1 MGKLISLESLA
12 IQVYHK
18 IWYTL
23 NYFQRIRV
31 KIVNAN
37 DTVDYIINHKCSI
50 SRYGD
55 GELGLVLQYNKGIK
69 FKSDFQD
76 YDSELAKRLTDILRI
91 KDAAPNHIVGLPGC
105 VFGLGD
111 SYLTKQAQHFWEGF
125 SNLNI
130 NQILKCID
138 LNTTY
143 YEAAFTRFYLSHRK
157 KELCGS
163 YIQKVKKIWEKR
175 YVIIVEGQYSRLGIG
190 NDLFHGAS
198 CIKRILCPAKNAFTK
213 YNDIITAITQYA
225 RKSDL
230 LLLALG
236 QTATVLAYDLA
247 KLGYQ
252 AIDLGHIDIEYEWY
266 LQGATEKVAI
276 SNKYTNEV
284 ANGHI
289 NSDLID
295 PIYKDQI
302 IISIE

>member
-1 MGKLISLESLA
+1 MSLKSLVS
-12 IQVYHK
+12 QVYHK
-18 IWYTL
+18 VWYTI
-23 NYFQRIRV
+23 NYFRRIRV

-55 GELGLVLQYNKGIK
+55 GELGFVLQYKNGIV

-76 YDSELAKRLTDILRI
+76 YDSELAKRLTDILKI
-91 KDAAPNHIVGLPGC
+91 EDAAPNHIVGLPGC
-105 VFGLGD
+105 AFGLGD
-111 SYLTKQAQHFWEGF
+111 SYLIKRAQHFWEVF
-125 SNLNI
+125 SNQNI
-130 NQILKCID
+130 NQMLKCLD

-143 YEAAFTRFYLSHRK
+143 YETNFTRFYLSHRE
-157 KELCGS
+157 KELCGP

-175 YVIIVEGQYSRLGIG
+175 PLVIVEGQYSRLGIG
-190 NDLFHGAS
+190 NDLFKEAS
-198 CIKRILCPAKNAFTK
+198 CIKRILCPAENAFK
-213 YNDIITAITQYA
+213 RYNDIMVAITQYA
-225 RKSDL
+225 DKSDL
-230 LLLALG
+230 ILLALG

-276 SNKYTNEV
+276 LNKYTNES

-289 NSDLID
+289 SSDLLD
-295 PIYKDQI
+295 PVYKSQI
-302 IISIE
+302 VISIE